1 MPKQLLVLNN
11 FSGGINSLKDP
22 RDIAIN
28 EFSLANNIMVDQQG
42 AIRTRGNADGH
53 SYIDTQAATLSGGYG
68 LALLESDYETEPVVI
83 QATSDFL
90 FASGAGTPAYL
101 SKSVSATIINGGTN
115 TITTDVAHHFA
126 VGDKFGLTGSTSYN
140 TSGNSRYTVLTVPS
154 ATTLTAEL
162 TDAATEGNGSSQ
174 VGILKDNFTRL
185 SAGDEF
191 ILEGTTNNDGYYS
204 VRNLIQ
210 VNLSGGLA
218 WLFPY
223 PVFPDSNDTGES
235 GTITHL
241 PREDNLFLLSDADTS
256 TVDVFSTNTDT
267 WSASQIDI
275 SNESGQTS
283 GASKTVYYSIN
294 NAIRVSD
301 ANFDNISLIKW
312 FGYIKR
318 IHFEGTDAED
328 NYGPNWFEYA
338 NTLAAPTVGL
348 IHASSYPTANS
359 GFHITV
365 THTANTNST
374 WNGDGSTAYQV
385 AFSFIY
391 DENQESKLYI
401 PSSSNTFTPDE
412 GDSVTVV
419 VRAQTDSTGY
429 NKRITGGRVY
439 AKKNGSDEYWFL
451 LCDIDMRRGSRA
463 TLNSEYTAWAS
474 VSGTTTSTGSVESIN
489 KNLDTYESLNG
500 FSSTIESISLGAEGE
515 QWKYGLVSNRRAFL
529 FNVKAKDPNTGDLV
543 NYGDRVYYS
552 EIGKFDTFPTSNYID
567 VVLGDS
573 ESYLGASSF
582 ADRILAFKQNS
593 VQIINVSSPSPSGWF
608 LENNYDKMGIAHP
621 AAVVKTEFGCSWVN
635 KNGCYFYDGNKI
647 SNLIDNKIDDATWYA
662 YITTTASTGF
672 SIIGYES
679 NKKQLFVKRDCTAT
693 EGADSSD
700 CYIYD
705 FKSKSWV
712 FAEDAFTSNIITSN
726 FIEDTTGK
734 LTLGI
739 TNSTNIDFKEWDD
752 DDTGTVSGI
761 KFNTKDI
768 DFGQP
773 GIIKKIYKVYITYK
787 NNGAVLTNN
796 LYYALDGSTTF
807 INTHLSSTFSSS
819 ITNWDVAVCTFSTIK
834 SCQSIAFQINA
845 GSATRLSINDITIE
859 YRTINNK
866 RVS

>member
-22 RDIAIN
+22 RDIAIS

-42 AIRTRGNADGH
+42 AIRTRGKADGH

-83 QATSDFL
+83 QATSDFN
-90 FASGAGTPAYL
+90 FDEEGGTYVGKA
-101 SKSVSATIINGGTN
+101 VVATIINGGTN

-126 VGDKFGLTGSTSYN
+126 VGDEFGIRSSTNYN
-140 TSGNSRYTVLTVPS
+140 TSSTNRLTVLTVPTS
-154 ATTLTAEL
+154 TTLTAEL
-162 TDAATEGNGSSQ
+162 ANLATAGDGSTQ
-174 VGILKDNFTRL
+174 VGILDDGFTRI
-185 SAGDEF
+185 SEGDEF
-191 ILEGTTNNDGYYS
+191 NLEGTTGNDGFYS
-204 VRNLIQ
+204 VHKITKTDSFTYLY
-210 VNLSGGLA
+210 VT
-218 WLFPY
+218 
-223 PVFPDSNDTGES
+223 PDLPDDSTTNDS

-241 PREDNLFLLSDADTS
+241 PREDNLFLLSDANTS
-256 TVDVFSTNTDT
+256 TVDVFSTNKDT
-267 WSASQIDI
+267 WSPAQITI
-275 SNESGQTS
+275 TNSATNP
-283 GASKTVYYSIN
+283 SKTVYYSIN

-301 ANFDNISLIKW
+301 ANFDNSGLIKW

-318 IHFEGTDAED
+318 IHFEGTTAED
-328 NYGPNWFEYA
+328 NYGPNWFQYE

-365 THTANTNST
+365 THTSNTNST

-401 PSSSNTFTPDE
+401 PSSSNTFTPDD

-419 VRAQTDSTGY
+419 VRAQTNVTGY

-463 TLNSEYTAWAS
+463 TLNSEYTSWAS
-474 VSGTTTSTGSVESIN
+474 VSGTTTSTGAVESIN

-693 EGADSSD
+693 KGADSSD

-712 FAEDAFTSNIITSN
+712 FAEDAFTSNIVTSN

-739 TNSTNIDFKEWDD
+739 TNSTDIDFKEWDD

-787 NNGAVLTNN
+787 NNGAALTND